1 MWQVLRSCLGLLGLL
16 VTLLSLLRGP
26 QTLPSLPCGG
36 LRWPHSATPTSPG

>member
-36 LRWPHSATPTSPG
+36 LR